1 MTITALV
8 IDDNRTA
15 ADILC
20 HFLSLLEIKT
30 NAAYGPRPAMIA
42 INEQKPDIIFLDL
55 NMPGWTG
62 FEVLAY
68 LRRDPET
75 ANIPVVVVTSD
86 DQPETETRA
95 MQEGALAVLIKP
107 ITIENLE
114 EILNSNKLLGE

>member
-1 MTITALV
+1 MTKTALV

-20 HFLSLLEIKT
+20 HFLSLLEM
-30 NAAYGPRPAMIA
+30 NAFAAYGPRPAMIA
-42 INEQKPDIIFLDL
+42 LHEHVPDVIFLDL

-86 DQPETETRA
+86 DQPETENRA
-95 MQEGALAVLIKP
+95 LQEGALAVLIKP
-107 ITIENLE
+107 ITIEALE
-114 EILNSNKLLGE
+114 EILNINKLLGE